1 MPTPAPRRRAEDARA
16 KLLDAALTVIR
27 RRGYAATSVEELCAA
42 AGVTKGAFFH
52 HFASKEALAVAA
64 AAHWSETTAKL
75 FAAAPYHAP
84 ADPLA
89 RALAYLDFRAALIE
103 GAPEAFTC
111 LAGTMLQETYQTAPA
126 IGAASY
132 AAIADHAATLEAD
145 LAAAIAR
152 RGLGDTVS
160 ARGLALHSQAV
171 LQGAFILAKG
181 SGDPALAR
189 ESVAHLRRYLELLL
203 GEQPGGTA

>member
-1 MPTPAPRRRAEDARA
+1 
-16 KLLDAALTVIR
+16 
-27 RRGYAATSVEELCAA
+27 
-42 AGVTKGAFFH
+42 
-52 HFASKEALAVAA
+52 
-64 AAHWSETTAKL
+64 
-75 FAAAPYHAP
+75 
-84 ADPLA
+84 
-89 RALAYLDFRAALIE
+89 
-103 GAPEAFTC
+103 
-111 LAGTMLQETYQTAPA
+111 MLQETYQTAPA